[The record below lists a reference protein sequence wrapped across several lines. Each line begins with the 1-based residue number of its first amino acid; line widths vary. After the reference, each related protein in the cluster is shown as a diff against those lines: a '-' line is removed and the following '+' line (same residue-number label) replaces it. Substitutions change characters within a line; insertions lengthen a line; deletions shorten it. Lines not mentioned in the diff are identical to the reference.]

1 MFDRNLRYYPRFI
14 DDGPLLFVDAD
25 ESSSLAEQQQ
35 GLTDLQSNQGIGTM
49 SSILLVTSSPR
60 GDESLSTKIANEF
73 VDKLKAQDPNTT
85 VVSHDLGKNPIPH
98 LDTVTTAAIR
108 KPAEARNPEE
118 AAAAAMSDQLT
129 AELLAA
135 DTVVLAT
142 GLINFNIYSTLK
154 SWIDNV
160 ARAGQTFRY
169 TAEGPQGLAT
179 GKKVYV
185 VLSAA
190 GIYSEGPAMGMNHAV
205 PYLKT
210 VLGFMG
216 MTDIEV
222 IYVEGTAFGPEA
234 LEKAIASAQERTQ
247 QLAAAA

>member
-1 MFDRNLRYYPRFI
+1 
-14 DDGPLLFVDAD
+14 
-25 ESSSLAEQQQ
+25 
-35 GLTDLQSNQGIGTM
+35 M

-60 GDESLSTKIANEF
+60 EDSLSTKVATDLVE
-73 VDKLKAQDPNTT
+73 KLKSRNPGETI
-85 VVSHDLGKNPIPH
+85 VHRDLGQNPVAH
-98 LDTVTTAAIR
+98 LDTVTTSAIR
-108 KPAEARNPEE
+108 KPAADRNAEE
-118 AAAAAMSDQLT
+118 AAAAAESDELV

-160 ARAGQTFRY
+160 ARAGMTFRY
-169 TAEGPQGLAT
+169 TAEGPEGLAT
-179 GKKVYV
+179 GKKVYI

-210 VLGFMG
+210 VLAFMG
-216 MTDIEV
+216 MTDVEV

-234 LEKAIASAQERTQ
+234 FDKALAQADARITE
-247 QLAAAA
+247 LAAAA

>member
-1 MFDRNLRYYPRFI
+1 
-14 DDGPLLFVDAD
+14 
-25 ESSSLAEQQQ
+25 
-35 GLTDLQSNQGIGTM
+35 M

-73 VDKLKAQDPNTT
+73 VDKLKAKNPGST
-85 VVSHDLGKNPIPH
+85 VVAHDLGKNPIAH
-98 LDTVTTAAIR
+98 LDTVTTSAIR
-108 KPAEARNPEE
+108 KPADARNAEE
-118 AAAAAMSDQLT
+118 AVAAATSDKLV

-160 ARAGQTFRY
+160 ARAGMTFRY
-169 TAEGPQGLAT
+169 TAEGPEGLAT
-179 GKKVYV
+179 GKKVYI

-190 GIYSEGPAMGMNHAV
+190 GIYSEGPAMAMNHAI

-234 LEKAIASAQERTQ
+234 FDKAIASAKERSQ
-247 QLAAAA
+247 QLALAA

>member
-1 MFDRNLRYYPRFI
+1 
-14 DDGPLLFVDAD
+14 
-25 ESSSLAEQQQ
+25 
-35 GLTDLQSNQGIGTM
+35 M

-60 GDESLSTKIANEF
+60 EGSLSTKVATDLVE
-73 VDKLKAQDPNTT
+73 KLKSRDSEAT
-85 VVSHDLGKNPIPH
+85 VVHRDLGLNPIAH
-98 LDTVTTAAIR
+98 LDTVTTSAIR
-108 KPAEARNPEE
+108 KPAAERSPEE
-118 AAAAAMSDQLT
+118 AAAAAASDELV
-129 AELLAA
+129 AELMAA

-160 ARAGQTFRY
+160 ARAGITFRY
-169 TAEGPQGLAT
+169 TAEGPEGLAT

-210 VLGFMG
+210 VLSFMG
-216 MTDIEV
+216 MTDVEV

-234 LEKAIASAQERTQ
+234 LDKALAQADARITE
-247 QLAAAA
+247 LAAAA

>member
-1 MFDRNLRYYPRFI
+1 
-14 DDGPLLFVDAD
+14 
-25 ESSSLAEQQQ
+25 
-35 GLTDLQSNQGIGTM
+35 M

-60 GDESLSTKIANEF
+60 EDSLSTKVATDF
-73 VDKLKAQDPNTT
+73 VEKLKSRNPGET
-85 VVSHDLGKNPIPH
+85 VIHRDLGQNPIAH
-98 LDTVTTAAIR
+98 LDTVTTSAIR
-108 KPAEARNPEE
+108 KPAADRNAEE
-118 AAAAAMSDQLT
+118 AAAAAESDELV

-160 ARAGQTFRY
+160 ARAGMTFRY
-169 TAEGPQGLAT
+169 TAEGPEGLAT
-179 GKKVYV
+179 GKKVYI

-210 VLGFMG
+210 VLAFMG
-216 MTDIEV
+216 MTEVEV

-234 LEKAIASAQERTQ
+234 FDKALAQADARITE
-247 QLAAAA
+247 LAAAA

>member
-1 MFDRNLRYYPRFI
+1 
-14 DDGPLLFVDAD
+14 
-25 ESSSLAEQQQ
+25 
-35 GLTDLQSNQGIGTM
+35 M

-60 GDESLSTKIANEF
+60 PESLSTKVASDLVE
-73 VDKLKAQDPNTT
+73 KLREKHADTA
-85 VVSHDLGKNPIPH
+85 VVHRDLGAKPIAH
-98 LDTVTTAAIR
+98 LDTVTTSAIR
-108 KPAEARNPEE
+108 KQAADRTPEE
-118 AAAAAMSDQLT
+118 AAAVAESDELV

-160 ARAGQTFRY
+160 ARAGMTFRY

-210 VLGFMG
+210 VLSFMG
-216 MTDIEV
+216 MTDVEV

-234 LEKAIASAQERTQ
+234 FDKA
-247 QLAAAA
+247 LAEADARIVELAEAA

>member
-1 MFDRNLRYYPRFI
+1 
-14 DDGPLLFVDAD
+14 
-25 ESSSLAEQQQ
+25 
-35 GLTDLQSNQGIGTM
+35 M

-60 GDESLSTKIANEF
+60 EESLSTQIANEF
-73 VDKLKAQDPNTT
+73 VEKLVANRPGAT
-85 VVSHDLGKNPIPH
+85 VVRRDLAKDGIAH
-98 LDTVTTAAIR
+98 LDTVTTSAIR
-108 KPAEARNPEE
+108 KPAEARDAAE
-118 AAAAAMSDQLT
+118 AAAAIKSDAAV

-160 ARAGQTFRY
+160 ARAGLTFRY

-179 GKKVYV
+179 GKKVYI
-185 VLSAA
+185 VLASA
-190 GIYSEGPAMGMNHAV
+190 GVYSEGPAAPMNHAV

-216 MTDIEV
+216 MTDVEV

-234 LEKAIASAQERTQ
+234 AEKAIASAKQRSLE
-247 QLAAAA
+247 LAAA

>member
-1 MFDRNLRYYPRFI
+1 
-14 DDGPLLFVDAD
+14 
-25 ESSSLAEQQQ
+25 
-35 GLTDLQSNQGIGTM
+35 M

-60 GDESLSTKIANEF
+60 GADSLSTRIASEF
-73 VDKLKAQDPNTT
+73 VDKLKAQNPAAT
-85 VVSHDLGKNPIPH
+85 VAHRDLGVNPIAH
-98 LDTVTTAAIR
+98 LDTVTTSAIKKQPADRTADETAAVV
-108 KPAEARNPEE
+108 E
-118 AAAAAMSDQLT
+118 SDALT

-160 ARAGQTFRY
+160 ARAGLTFRY
-169 TAEGPQGLAT
+169 TAEGPEGLAKN
-179 GKKVYV
+179 KKVYI

-190 GIYSEGPAMGMNHAV
+190 GVYSEGPAMAMNHAI

-210 VLGFMG
+210 VLAFMG
-216 MTDIEV
+216 MTDVEV

-234 LEKAIASAQERTQ
+234 FEKAIASAQERTQ
-247 QLAAAA
+247 QLALAA

>member
-1 MFDRNLRYYPRFI
+1 
-14 DDGPLLFVDAD
+14 
-25 ESSSLAEQQQ
+25 
-35 GLTDLQSNQGIGTM
+35 M

-60 GDESLSTKIANEF
+60 GADSLSTKIASEF
-73 VDKLKAQDPNTT
+73 VDKLKAQNPVAT
-85 VVSHDLGKNPIPH
+85 VAHRDLGTNPIAH
-98 LDTVTTAAIR
+98 LDTVTTSAI
-108 KPAEARNPEE
+108 KKQPADRTADE
-118 AAAAAMSDQLT
+118 AAAVVESDALT

-160 ARAGQTFRY
+160 ARAGLTFRY
-169 TAEGPQGLAT
+169 TAEGPEGLAKN
-179 GKKVYV
+179 KKVYI

-190 GIYSEGPAMGMNHAV
+190 GVYSEGPAMAMNHAV

-210 VLGFMG
+210 VLAFMG
-216 MTDIEV
+216 MTDVEV

-234 LEKAIASAQERTQ
+234 FEKAIASAQERTQ
-247 QLAAAA
+247 QLALAA